1 MSLSSYIR
9 LPLLL
14 PAIAF
19 VFAAGCSTAAPPA
32 TSTAP
37 ATASPAAAVATPAAT
52 AATPMPTHTPY
63 HVDVPAELVGTTWHA
78 DIQNGQVTSG
88 LWTLEFTSNEILAT
102 NPKNASDSFAVGVT
116 NITNDQIDFFTE
128 RECQAGDPQPDAT
141 YLYSVADNQLVFTLI
156 QDKCRDRRSLL
167 TAMPWDEQV

>member
-1 MSLSSYIR
+1 M
-9 LPLLL
+9 LPVLAL
-14 PAIAF
+14 
-19 VFAAGCSTAAPPA
+19 VFATACGAAVRPTASVAPSAPPVVSPAPASAAP
-32 TSTAP
+32 TSAP
-37 ATASPAAAVATPAAT
+37 SQ
-52 AATPMPTHTPY
+52 TPY
-63 HVDVPAELVGTTWHA
+63 HVSVPAELVGTTWQA

-102 NPKNASDSFAVGVT
+102 NPKDGADQFAVGVT
-116 NITNDQIDFFTE
+116 NITADEVDFFTE

-141 YLYSVADNQLVFTLI
+141 YNYSVVNNQLVFTLI